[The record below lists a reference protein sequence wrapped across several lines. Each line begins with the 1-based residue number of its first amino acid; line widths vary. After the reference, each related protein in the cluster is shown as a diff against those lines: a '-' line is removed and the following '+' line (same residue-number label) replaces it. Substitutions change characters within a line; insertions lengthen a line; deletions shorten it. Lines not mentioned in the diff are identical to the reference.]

1 MHIKIKK
8 HQNDSNFLTHG
19 LWSKPKLGMQHIH
32 LELLYILTYAFT
44 KKIRYISRINISV
57 KHKFMIN
64 SREVG
69 VFIKMLYLEVE
80 HKKIFIFIY
89 KIHLDRFSINTK

>member
-1 MHIKIKK
+1 
-8 HQNDSNFLTHG
+8 
-19 LWSKPKLGMQHIH
+19 
-32 LELLYILTYAFT
+32 
-44 KKIRYISRINISV
+44 
-57 KHKFMIN
+57 MIN